1 MQANCAEVILP
12 SLSLP
17 LAYVKCSLRCI
28 LHTLLFCRQKGR
40 AVCLSDAELPRG
52 ILCCGRGMFGGSDT
66 LQLVTAEPLSIA
78 FFKCGD
84 EEAEREIESKVVAFT
99 KMLERGPCDTAQ
111 LSLSFYHLRPRER
124 VLGLF
129 QPPDEKIFFERW
141 VLSVS
146 LVLHENLGSASHFSA
161 ARKLHIRELPVCTT
175 VRGAT
180 KTGAEDLSRF
190 YSADGQIPTDR
201 QTCAGSGGVAFLSG
215 GCTPTAHRRVGQD
228 LSEINVTYNKPPT
241 GSVFSSRGEASNACI
256 SPFLRCTLP
265 PSKVACLG
273 TSSLPSRSTEPA
285 SSGFCSEGQTTTHSA
300 GFRDE
305 NTRESELRMAYSVPQ
320 DNDLIKQNERRQRF
334 LALGLN
340 SDTSND
346 KEEMPG
352 VVKLTGDYIRELSHV
367 EEQEFEERVSPANS
381 YPVSLSSS
389 GSFTQGRRIARSLTG
404 VDHSVGGANAS
415 GAVKP
420 IRRGGSSNVL
430 HGQISTTN
438 SAGGSSLSEEHRADT
453 RVCGVLSPSI
463 ASAIDSPRIQVA
475 GGSAHGSLTS
485 LHQHSENLREEE
497 EPQRVPESQN
507 RAKDYVHVQIA
518 GVSSTSVMPNE
529 RGAEQEHDQGSGCHW
544 FQSTA
549 VQGDITLEGS
559 WGERLNHID
568 HTRELGRR
576 GNQTKHVS
584 RFSSSSWMLQEE
596 RAAQRCVERAVRQ
609 VMMKVIQVT
618 TEKQWHLPPP
628 FHGSPCEGSMY
639 RFEINFS
646 GPSAVSG
653 DQGWHINLPAA
664 LRTAYSRHMPY
675 LT

>member
-28 LHTLLFCRQKGR
+28 LHTLLFCRQKGP
-40 AVCLSDAELPRG
+40 AVSLSDAELPQG
-52 ILCCGRGMFGGSDT
+52 ILSCGIGMFGGSDT

-129 QPPDEKIFFERW
+129 QPPDEKVFFERW

-146 LVLHENLGSASHFSA
+146 LVLHENLGPASRFSA
-161 ARKLHIRELPVCTT
+161 ARKLDIRELPVCTT
-175 VRGAT
+175 VRGA
-180 KTGAEDLSRF
+180 KTTRAEDVSRV
-190 YSADGQIPTDR
+190 YSADVQIPTDR
-201 QTCAGSGGVAFLSG
+201 QTCAGSEGLAVLSG
-215 GCTPTAHRRVGQD
+215 VCTPAAHRRVGQD
-228 LSEINVTYNKPPT
+228 LSEIDGTYKPPT
-241 GSVFSSRGEASNACI
+241 GSVFSSRGEASSAPI
-256 SPFLRCTLP
+256 SPFLMCTLP

-273 TSSLPSRSTEPA
+273 TSSLPSRLTEPA
-285 SSGFCSEGQTTTHSA
+285 SSGFCSEGQSTTHSA
-300 GFRDE
+300 GFLEE
-305 NTRESELRMAYSVPQ
+305 NARESELLMAYPVPHNH
-320 DNDLIKQNERRQRF
+320 DPFKQNERRQQI
-334 LALGLN
+334 LTLGRN

-346 KEEMPG
+346 KEEMRG
-352 VVKLTGDYIRELSHV
+352 VVNLTGDYIRELSHV
-367 EEQEFEERVSPANS
+367 EKQEFEQRVSPANS

-404 VDHSVGGANAS
+404 VEHSIGGTNAS

-420 IRRGGSSNVL
+420 IRRGESTSVL
-430 HGQISTTN
+430 RGQISTTN
-438 SAGGSSLSEEHRADT
+438 GSSGSFLSEKHLAET
-453 RVCGVLSPSI
+453 RVGGLLSPSI
-463 ASAIDSPRIQVA
+463 ASALDSPRSQVA
-475 GGSAHGSLTS
+475 GGSAHGRLTCF
-485 LHQHSENLREEE
+485 HQHSETLREEE
-497 EPQRVPESQN
+497 EPQRVPECQN

-518 GVSSTSVMPNE
+518 GVSSTNMVPTDI
-529 RGAEQEHDQGSGCHW
+529 GAEQEHDQGSGCNW

-549 VQGDITLEGS
+549 VQGDLILEGS
-559 WGERLNHID
+559 LGERLNDTD

-576 GNQTKHVS
+576 GKQTKHVS

-646 GPSAVSG
+646 GPSAVSV